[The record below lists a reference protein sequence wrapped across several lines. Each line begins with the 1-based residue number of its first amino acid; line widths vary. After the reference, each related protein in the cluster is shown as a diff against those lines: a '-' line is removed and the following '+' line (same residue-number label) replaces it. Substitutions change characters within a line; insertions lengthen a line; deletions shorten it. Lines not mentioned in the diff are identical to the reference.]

1 MGGADGGIND
11 FVWSTKMRYSGTT
24 TERLDRI
31 ERGVKAILN
40 NVGSL
45 FKGEVII
52 MTQLTDTLD
61 EIEKNAEADRDA
73 DAAAK
78 NLIVKLGKMIVDAT
92 AGGATPEAIGRLKA
106 IGQGMVD
113 RAADLSAAVV
123 AGTPAEE
130 PPTGGST
137 GNFPA

>member
-1 MGGADGGIND
+1 M
-11 FVWSTKMRYSGTT
+11 TT
-24 TERLDRI
+24 NEEVL
-31 ERGVKAILN
+31 KY
-40 NVGSL
+40 
-45 FKGEVII
+45 FKGIKQDLRKLDYKLNLLYQGDSII
-52 MTQLTDTLD
+52 MTQLTDALD

-92 AGGATPEAIGRLKA
+92 AGGVNSESIARLKA

-123 AGTPAEE
+123 AGTPADTGASLGGAE
-130 PPTGGST
+130 PNG
-137 GNFPA
+137 